1 MSEYH
6 VSCGMFGIYAGTVK
20 KNGAEWKDKTC
31 VTDEAIEAV
40 RDWLL
45 SEAQSDNRNSGGYA
59 WTTKDGKTV
68 TLRVSIE
75 DKEQTDD

>member
-20 KNGAEWKDKTC
+20 KNGTEWKDKTR
-31 VTDEAIEAV
+31 VTEIE
-40 RDWLL
+40 LL
-45 SEAQSDNRNSGGYA
+45 VDTHGQQR
-59 WTTKDGKTV
+59 DGKTV

-75 DKEQTDD
+75 DKEQTE

>member
-6 VSCGMFGIYAGTVK
+6 VSCGMFGIYAGTIQ
-20 KNGAEWKDKTC
+20 KNGTEWKDKTR

-45 SEAQSDNRNSGGYA
+45 SEAQFYNKTYSGYS

-68 TLRVSIE
+68 TLRMIIE
-75 DKEQTDD
+75 DKEQTE

>member
-20 KNGAEWKDKTC
+20 RNGTEWKDKTR

-45 SEAQSDNRNSGGYA
+45 SEAQFYNRIFSGYT
-59 WTTKDGKTV
+59 WTTKDGETV
-68 TLRVSIE
+68 TLKVSIE
-75 DKEQTDD
+75 GKEQTE

>member
-1 MSEYH
+1 MNEYH

-20 KNGAEWKDKTC
+20 RNGTEWKDKTR

-45 SEAQSDNRNSGGYA
+45 SEAQFYNRTFSGYT
-59 WTTKDGKTV
+59 WTTKDGETV
-68 TLRVSIE
+68 TLKVSIE
-75 DKEQTDD
+75 GKEQTE

>member
-6 VSCGMFGIYAGTVK
+6 VSCGMFSIYAGTVK
-20 KNGAEWKDKTC
+20 KNGTEWKDKTR

-45 SEAQSDNRNSGGYA
+45 SEAQFNNKTSSGYS
-59 WTTKDGKTV
+59 WTTKEGNTV

-75 DKEQTDD
+75 DKEQTE

>member
-20 KNGAEWKDKTC
+20 KNGTEWKDKTR

-40 RDWLL
+40 RDRLL
-45 SEAQSDNRNSGGYA
+45 SGTKFNNKTSNGYS
-59 WTTKDGKTV
+59 WTTKEGNTV
-68 TLRVSIE
+68 TLKVSIE
-75 DKEQTDD
+75 GKEQTE

>member
-20 KNGAEWKDKTC
+20 KNGTEWKDKTR

-40 RDWLL
+40 RDWLI
-45 SEAQSDNRNSGGYA
+45 SGTQFNNKTSNGYS
-59 WTTKDGKTV
+59 WTTKEGNTV
-68 TLRVSIE
+68 TLKVSIE
-75 DKEQTDD
+75 GKEQTE

>member
-20 KNGAEWKDKTC
+20 KNG
-31 VTDEAIEAV
+31 TDEAIEAV

-45 SEAQSDNRNSGGYA
+45 SEAQFNNRTFGGYA

-75 DKEQTDD
+75 DKEQTE

>member
-6 VSCGMFGIYAGTVK
+6 VGCGMFGIYAGTVK
-20 KNGAEWKDKTC
+20 KNGTEWKDKTR

-45 SEAQSDNRNSGGYA
+45 SGTQFNNKTSNGYS
-59 WTTKDGKTV
+59 WTTKEGNTV
-68 TLRVSIE
+68 TLKVSIE
-75 DKEQTDD
+75 GKEQTE

>member
-1 MSEYH
+1 MREYH

-20 KNGAEWKDKTC
+20 KNGTEWKDKTR

-45 SEAQSDNRNSGGYA
+45 SGTQFNNKTSNGYS
-59 WTTKDGKTV
+59 WTTKEGNTV
-68 TLRVSIE
+68 TLKVSIE
-75 DKEQTDD
+75 GKEQTE

>member
-20 KNGAEWKDKTC
+20 KNGTEWKDKTR

-40 RDWLL
+40 RDWLRKVQKWKFDCAEQCEL
-45 SEAQSDNRNSGGYA
+45 
-59 WTTKDGKTV
+59 TTKWFYC
-68 TLRVSIE
+68 RVCGGLTE
-75 DKEQTDD
+75 FRLGA

>member
-20 KNGAEWKDKTC
+20 KNGNEWKDKTR

-45 SEAQSDNRNSGGYA
+45 SEAQFNNRTSSGYS
-59 WTTKDGKTV
+59 WTTKEGNTV
-68 TLRVSIE
+68 TLKVSIE
-75 DKEQTDD
+75 GKEHTE

>member
-20 KNGAEWKDKTC
+20 KNGTEWKDKTR

-45 SEAQSDNRNSGGYA
+45 SGTQFNNKTSNGYS
-59 WTTKDGKTV
+59 WTTKEGNTV
-68 TLRVSIE
+68 TLKVSIE
-75 DKEQTDD
+75 GKEQTE

>member
-6 VSCGMFGIYAGTVK
+6 VGCGMFGIYAGTVK
-20 KNGAEWKDKTC
+20 KNGTEWKDKTR

-45 SEAQSDNRNSGGYA
+45 SGTQFNNKTSNRYS
-59 WTTKDGKTV
+59 WTTKEGNTV
-68 TLRVSIE
+68 TLKVSIE
-75 DKEQTDD
+75 GKEQTE

>member
-20 KNGAEWKDKTC
+20 KNGTEWKDKTR

-45 SEAQSDNRNSGGYA
+45 SEA
-59 WTTKDGKTV
+59 
-68 TLRVSIE
+68 
-75 DKEQTDD
+75 

>member
-20 KNGAEWKDKTC
+20 RNGTEWKDKTR

-45 SEAQSDNRNSGGYA
+45 SEVQFYNRTFSGYT
-59 WTTKDGKTV
+59 WTTKDGETV
-68 TLRVSIE
+68 TLKVSIE
-75 DKEQTDD
+75 GKEQTE

>member
-20 KNGAEWKDKTC
+20 RNGTEWKDKTR

-45 SEAQSDNRNSGGYA
+45 SEAQFYNRTFSGY
-59 WTTKDGKTV
+59 T
-68 TLRVSIE
+68 
-75 DKEQTDD
+75 